1 MHTEGRMPS
10 FNISPFSCA
19 KLELAISD
27 KQGCGSTFIF
37 CGMGSSCSSQCREG
51 FSSFLNADLEL
62 TSFTK
67 FVKYYLIKSW
77 KWQKNIAD
85 KLKAMELIQIY
96 LIFKNKITI
105 TKISLHF
112 FRFFLKIYPPG
123 SGSAYW
129 MWIRIVEG
137 KLMRIQADPDPQPCR

>member
-1 MHTEGRMPS
+1 MPS

-27 KQGCGSTFIF
+27 NGIQLFFSMPRGIQPLFKCGS
-37 CGMGSSCSSQCREG
+37 R
-51 FSSFLNADLEL
+51 
-62 TSFTK
+62 TSFTNFFK
-67 FVKYYLIKSW
+67 ILPYKELKMT
-77 KWQKNIAD
+77 KNIAD

-123 SGSAYW
+123 SGSAY
-129 MWIRIVEG
+129 
-137 KLMRIQADPDPQPCR
+137 

>member
-1 MHTEGRMPS
+1 MT
-10 FNISPFSCA
+10 
-19 KLELAISD
+19 
-27 KQGCGSTFIF
+27 
-37 CGMGSSCSSQCREG
+37 
-51 FSSFLNADLEL
+51 
-62 TSFTK
+62 
-67 FVKYYLIKSW
+67 
-77 KWQKNIAD
+77 KNIAD

-123 SGSAYW
+123 SESAYW